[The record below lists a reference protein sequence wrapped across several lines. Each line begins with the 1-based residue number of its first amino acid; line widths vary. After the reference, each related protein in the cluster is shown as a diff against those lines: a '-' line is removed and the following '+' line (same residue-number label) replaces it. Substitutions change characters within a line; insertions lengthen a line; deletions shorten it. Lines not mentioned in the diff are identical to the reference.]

1 MKIDI
6 LNIVEQADGS
16 AVVIA
21 DLDNEAIMILAEIG
35 FNKLMA
41 DAAER
46 AIKEKAQSD
55 GHSDPEGEGDD
66 QAGEGGDKPLP

>member
-6 LNIVEQADGS
+6 MNIVEQTDGS
-16 AVVIA
+16 SIVFANLDSEAVRF
-21 DLDNEAIMILAEIG
+21 LAELG
-35 FNKLMA
+35 FNKLVA

-46 AIKEKAQSD
+46 VLKEQDD

>member
-6 LNIVEQADGS
+6 VNVVEQADGS

-46 AIKEKAQSD
+46 VIKEKAESD
-55 GHSDPEGEGDD
+55 GYSDPEGEGDD

>member
-6 LNIVEQADGS
+6 LNVVEQADGS

-35 FNKLMA
+35 SGQA
-41 DAAER
+41 DDLDLRLRSASTSLWR
-46 AIKEKAQSD
+46 MQPK
-55 GHSDPEGEGDD
+55 G
-66 QAGEGGDKPLP
+66 L